1 MYCISF
7 KSIGRGNS
15 LVINASAEDF
25 LARGDMRRAPP
36 VSYVCAD
43 EIYGNFFSLREC

>member
-7 KSIGRGNS
+7 KSIERGNS

-25 LARGDMRRAPP
+25 LARGDMRRAPL
-36 VSYVCAD
+36 SCK
-43 EIYGNFFSLREC
+43 LCLCR